1 MKSPAEFV
9 AQAGWTMLAVAAMK
23 DPSLTDAELEVRLAH
38 IEKHIH
44 KAKNRV
50 RHAMNSA
57 LIAIGMRNPRLEQ
70 LALAAAA
77 RIGKVKVDHGETDC
91 RTPGASAYILKA
103 AARAKGGARA
113 KQK

>member
-50 RHAMNSA
+50 PHAMNSA

-77 RIGKVKVDHGETDC
+77 RIGKVEVDHGETGC
-91 RTPGASAYILKA
+91 KTPAAEPYI
-103 AARAKGGARA
+103 AKLWLRRR
-113 KQK
+113 